1 MRQLNMLGEQAVI
14 IQLLPF
20 FMQNQNKMLGSE
32 VSDNLHIIQKLGFQ
46 RKKSKKDNKIDILS
60 QLYGIT
66 YILIESDTNVCW

>member
-1 MRQLNMLGEQAVI
+1 MLGEQAVI

-60 QLYGIT
+60 QLHGIT
-66 YILIESDTNVCW
+66 YMLIESDMNVCW

>member
-60 QLYGIT
+60 QLHGIT
-66 YILIESDTNVCW
+66 YMLIESDMNVCW

>member
-46 RKKSKKDNKIDILS
+46 RKKEKN
-60 QLYGIT
+60 IT
-66 YILIESDTNVCW
+66 K

>member
-1 MRQLNMLGEQAVI
+1 MLGEQAVI
-14 IQLLPF
+14 IQLLPC

-60 QLYGIT
+60 QLHGIT
-66 YILIESDTNVCW
+66 YMLIESDMNVCW